1 LAKLKF
7 EIVTAERVVYSE
19 DVDMVI
25 APGSQGELGI
35 LSSHAPLL
43 TTLKPGM
50 LTVRHDGE
58 DVAMFVN
65 GGFLEVMQDK
75 VIVLADV
82 AERAEEIDVAKAEEA
97 KRNAEESLRKS
108 ASAVDIAAA
117 EAALR
122 RSLIQLKVAEHRRKK
137 SNRA

>member
-1 LAKLKF
+1 MAKLKF

-25 APGSQGELGI
+25 APGSQGEVGI
-35 LSSHAPLL
+35 LPSHAPLL